1 MEKSCK
7 NEQPLRRTLV
17 EMAVGD
23 VVSFPIRRISVV
35 RSTVST
41 LNLELGRQYTSR
53 TNRNDSTVDVTR
65 MA

>member
-1 MEKSCK
+1 MEKSYK
-7 NEQPLRRTLV
+7 NEKPLRRTLV

-41 LNLELGRQYTSR
+41 LNLELGRQYSSR

>member
-1 MEKSCK
+1 MEKSYK
-7 NEQPLRRTLV
+7 NEKPLRRTLV

-41 LNLELGRQYTSR
+41 LNLEMERHYSSR
-53 TNRNDSTVDVTR
+53 TNREDRTVDVTR
-65 MA
+65 NA